1 MKQFNKSLFILILI
15 SFFLSSNAYA
25 QEDDLQEDDKNY
37 DLENE
42 KKTSQYDSNN
52 IEIVRIKKNYKIG
65 DGITFSS
72 KMSSLNITQSVQLLS
87 NIATP
92 DHYETFSSEYRIRRA
107 RMKFSGKTFD
117 DKLYFRLRFDFAG
130 NYQSN
135 TTAKRSYNPV
145 LQDAYLEYR
154 PTSKQRISLGLRA
167 DYVDTREIRMEG
179 EVLGFIERSTIVDAF
194 DAIFDYGLRYSAT
207 FRIHNKQLIKPYL
220 SVTTGE
226 GNTALLQ
233 NFAGL
238 KYGVRLDYL
247 PFGNFSK
254 AGEFYMED
262 MVRERKPKLVV
273 GAIYSYSDGISSVKG
288 ANGGRYIY
296 GDSNKNKIYP
306 DYIKYGIDYLFKYK
320 GLYSMGSVV
329 KTKAIIPN
337 DIKGEFKLDGTFT
350 TFTNQTSDQIDSKVL
365 TRLNLGCGYNVQ
377 VGYLLPSDISFG
389 MRYSHLDQDQQS
401 ANFATINNYYTL
413 TTTKYFASNSFKLQ
427 AEVSYQEYAVATSLA
442 TGSYLAQIMLTF
454 EL

>member
-1 MKQFNKSLFILILI
+1 
-15 SFFLSSNAYA
+15 
-25 QEDDLQEDDKNY
+25 
-37 DLENE
+37 
-42 KKTSQYDSNN
+42 
-52 IEIVRIKKNYKIG
+52 
-65 DGITFSS
+65 
-72 KMSSLNITQSVQLLS
+72 
-87 NIATP
+87 
-92 DHYETFSSEYRIRRA
+92 
-107 RMKFSGKTFD
+107 
-117 DKLYFRLRFDFAG
+117 
-130 NYQSN
+130 
-135 TTAKRSYNPV
+135 
-145 LQDAYLEYR
+145 
-154 PTSKQRISLGLRA
+154 
-167 DYVDTREIRMEG
+167 
-179 EVLGFIERSTIVDAF
+179 
-194 DAIFDYGLRYSAT
+194 
-207 FRIHNKQLIKPYL
+207 
-220 SVTTGE
+220 
-226 GNTALLQ
+226 
-233 NFAGL
+233 
-238 KYGVRLDYL
+238 
-247 PFGNFSK
+247 
-254 AGEFYMED
+254 MED

-389 MRYSHLDQDQQS
+389 MRYSHLDQYQQS